1 MTPEGDQM
9 TLKSDQ
15 MTPEGDH
22 CRMISRH
29 RMMPL
34 SPARYTKYY
43 VHIGLLL
50 SVRMELLTS
59 PVSRHNR
66 YS

>member
-1 MTPEGDQM
+1 MTLEGDQMTLEGDQM

-29 RMMPL
+29 RLMPL
-34 SPARYTKYY
+34 SPTRYTEYY
-43 VHIGLLL
+43 VHIC
-50 SVRMELLTS
+50 
-59 PVSRHNR
+59 
-66 YS
+66 

>member
-1 MTPEGDQM
+1 MTPEGDQMTLKSDQMTLKSDQM

-22 CRMISRH
+22 CGMISRH
-29 RMMPL
+29 RVMPL

-43 VHIGLLL
+43 VHIG
-50 SVRMELLTS
+50 
-59 PVSRHNR
+59 
-66 YS
+66 

>member
-22 CRMISRH
+22 YGMISGH
-29 RMMPL
+29 ML
-34 SPARYTKYY
+34 IIA
-43 VHIGLLL
+43 
-50 SVRMELLTS
+50 
-59 PVSRHNR
+59 
-66 YS
+66 